1 MATCPPRVA
10 SGPVH
15 QPSILHPALH
25 KQRGQPPSCTPLS
38 TNREA
43 SQREGNARADL
54 FSAPL
59 PPPNCPRPSCR
70 RAAGHTWLRPSQG
83 SDWPPHLPHLPHPP
97 HPPRYQRH
105 SRPALREAL
114 PLQLILHE
122 LPKHNPAAPLT
133 ALRSFL
139 QQKNVQTL
147 KAAKKSP
154 HNDPCLPFP
163 VGSHRSTIH
172 KACAARKLFQKRPT
186 CWASLCSPVKTTH
199 KSVFH
204 CKFF

>member
-1 MATCPPRVA
+1 MGILLRGGDVPSPRYLGPCPSA
-10 SGPVH
+10 
-15 QPSILHPALH
+15 IHPTD
-25 KQRGQPPSCTPLS
+25 PTPFCTPLS
-38 TNREA
+38 TSREA
-43 SQREGNARADL
+43 SQREGNARAYL

-83 SDWPPHLPHLPHPP
+83 SDWPP

-122 LPKHNPAAPLT
+122 LPKHNPAAPLK

-154 HNDPCLPFP
+154 HEDPCLPFP

-172 KACAARKLFQKRPT
+172 KACAAHKLFQKRPT